1 MPSDWNSFRK
11 ELEEKGYLQPQKG
24 GFFFRWSLKSLTPGG
39 SLIRLALWTSLMTAG
54 ALSLMLAALF
64 LITQH
69 VFLPQIIVYYFPLLV
84 LASFVVFALLTVVLR
99 LHPFRTPTRAAAAF
113 AFLAAAGGAWA
124 LISPFHFYLP
134 AKAQPFLLGAETILL
149 ALLLFPPLRALA
161 FISFREPNLLRYRL
175 GGWIALGFGLVLGA
189 AGLLFFLPNHAADEG
204 GRFPLSPLEKPL
216 AVFAVDALEAKSIP
230 GDFPVL
236 NEILANGGLIDFR
249 VDGRPS
255 PPVFWTQAA
264 TGFPPEVNGIV
275 SLQAYHLPF
284 IARALYPLPM
294 AGLFSTLGIARES
307 LASTAER
314 KKPAFWEL
322 ASWAG
327 RPSACVNWWSSWSP
341 KDPGVEVVSNLFLIQ
356 KLRGLTGTQCQ
367 PAELCRIEYSGNPT
381 GAEGARWDELTWE
394 AVAKTGQ
401 RKALATAYFPGL
413 DVSLFQA
420 RALTLAQ
427 GLDLSKDLT
436 PSLTAI
442 ESALADF
449 KARGYRILLISFSGR
464 QEKPWAWAA
473 FFPVEKASG
482 AAGGATALDL
492 LPTILHTLE
501 MPAARDLPGRVLP
514 TPWISSNEQIIPGY
528 PGLSAARTAA
538 GRTPIE
544 ELRSLG
550 YLQ

>member
-1 MPSDWNSFRK
+1 MPSDWTSFKK
-11 ELEEKGYLQPQKG
+11 ELEEKGYLQTQKG

-39 SLIRLALWTSLMTAG
+39 SLVRLALWTSIMTAG
-54 ALSLMLAALF
+54 ALSFMLAALF
-64 LITQH
+64 LITQR
-69 VFLPQIIVYYFPLLV
+69 VFLPQILIYYFPLLV
-84 LASFVVFALLTVVLR
+84 IASLAVFALLTVVLR
-99 LHPFRTPTRAAAAF
+99 LHPFRTPTRAAFAF

-134 AKAQPFLLGAETILL
+134 VKAQPFLLGAETVLL
-149 ALLLFPPLRALA
+149 ALLLFPPLRVLA
-161 FISFREPNLLRYRL
+161 FISFREPNLSRYRL
-175 GGWIALGFGLVLGA
+175 GGWIALGLGLVLGA
-189 AGLLFFLPNHAADEG
+189 AGLFFFLPSRAADEG
-204 GRFPLSPLEKPL
+204 KRFPLSPLEKPL

-230 GDFPVL
+230 DNFPVL
-236 NEILANGGLIDFR
+236 NDILANGRRVDLH

-275 SLQAYHLPF
+275 SLQAWHLPF
-284 IARALYPLPM
+284 IERALYPLPM
-294 AGLFSTLGIARES
+294 AGLFSTLGIAKVS

-327 RPSACVNWWSSWSP
+327 RPSACVNWWSSWEP
-341 KDPGVEVVSNLFLIQ
+341 KDPGVQVVSNLFLIQ

-367 PAELCRIEYSGNPT
+367 PADLCHREYSVNPAE
-381 GAEGARWDELTWE
+381 AEGARWDELARE
-394 AVAKTGQ
+394 ALAGTGQ
-401 RKALATAYFPGL
+401 GRALAAAYFPGL

-436 PSLTAI
+436 PSLKAI
-442 ESALADF
+442 ESGLADF

-473 FFPVEKASG
+473 FYPVEKASG
-482 AAGGATALDL
+482 QINGATALDL
-492 LPTILHTLE
+492 LPTILHALD
-501 MPAARDLPGRVLP
+501 MPVAQNLSGRVLP
-514 TPWISSNEQIIPGY
+514 TPWIIANEQVIPGY
-528 PGLSAARTAA
+528 PDLSAPRTAA